1 MVIHSRESLLD
12 ETSLT
17 SFSLETRTYSSCEG
31 EEYHWRWLTSVFPR
45 RNRADGIRDE
55 DELSA
60 SIENNRRVTIRWIM
74 DNRLLRA
81 IIVDLSWT
89 IEFSILAGNSRS
101 DHEALEHR
109 YPGLTPFPSDLC
121 IVEIV

>member
-1 MVIHSRESLLD
+1 
-12 ETSLT
+12 
-17 SFSLETRTYSSCEG
+17 
-31 EEYHWRWLTSVFPR
+31 
-45 RNRADGIRDE
+45 
-55 DELSA
+55 
-60 SIENNRRVTIRWIM
+60 M

-89 IEFSILAGNSRS
+89 IEFSILVGNSRS